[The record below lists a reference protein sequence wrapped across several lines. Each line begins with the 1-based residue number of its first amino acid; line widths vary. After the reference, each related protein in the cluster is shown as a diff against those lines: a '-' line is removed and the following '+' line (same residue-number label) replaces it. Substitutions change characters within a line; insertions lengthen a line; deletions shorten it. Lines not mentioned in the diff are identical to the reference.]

1 MEQIGFVHVGKGQIL
16 LILESAQSFGFF
28 IIYSIL

>member
-1 MEQIGFVHVGKGQIL
+1 MEQIGFVHVRKGQML
-16 LILESAQSFGFF
+16 LILESAQGIGVF